1 MRIGIF
7 GGTFDPIHK
16 GHLYIARETRR
27 RMKLDRV
34 VFVPSGSPPLK
45 SEKLVQSPQDRLAMV
60 RLAIADD
67 PYFDLSSQEVNRSGK
82 SYTIETVAT
91 FKQRYPDA
99 EIFYILGIDAFL
111 EIDSW
116 KDGDRL
122 LGMCHF
128 VVVSRHGFS
137 FQQMERLIKPVR
149 IDPAFLAALD
159 QGRLKKK
166 QVPLK
171 PGKSLFLLKLP
182 PCPISSTQVRERLR
196 ARQDMKNLLPDA
208 VKSYILKNRLYQQ
221 ERESARFSR
230 ERKGVTFC
238 KNRPRKKG

>member
-7 GGTFDPIHK
+7 GGTFDPIHN
-16 GHLYIARETRR
+16 GHLYVARETRK

-34 VFVPSGSPPLK
+34 VFVPSGHPPHK
-45 SEKLVQSPQDRLAMV
+45 PAKRIQDSQNRLDMV
-60 RLAIADD
+60 RLAISND
-67 PYFDLSSQEVNRSGK
+67 PYFELSDQEVSRSGK
-82 SYTIETVAT
+82 SYAIETLSA
-91 FKQRYPDA
+91 FRQRDPDA
-99 EIFYILGIDAFL
+99 EIFFILGIDAFL

-116 KDGDRL
+116 KEVDQL

-137 FQQMERLIKPVR
+137 FQQMERLTKPVR
-149 IDPAFLAALD
+149 MDPTILMALD
-159 QGRLKKK
+159 QGRLKRK

-171 PGKSLFLLKLP
+171 AGKSLFLLKLP

-230 ERKGVTFC
+230 
-238 KNRPRKKG
+238 